1 MTKDMQEVVLDEFVL
16 MHPHIEKDIVDWYP
30 SGQLEVTV
38 RLRDGSK
45 YSYDYLG
52 KICRRVCNSDYR
64 ENRLKSEEEIADE
77 FSYRLYKKMRHRN
90 VTQRELSDITGI
102 SVPAIGSYIRGEKMP
117 SLYNVYL
124 LSRALACSISEL
136 ADFNTMMIR
145 EEE

>member
-16 MHPHIEKDIVDWYP
+16 MYPHIERDIVDWYP

-52 KICRRVCNSDYR
+52 KICRRICNSNYR
-64 ENRLKSEEEIADE
+64 ENRLKSEEEITNE
-77 FSYRLYKKMRHRN
+77 FGYRLGKKMRNRN
-90 VTQRELSDITGI
+90 ITQGDLAELTGI
-102 SVPAIGSYIRGEKMP
+102 SVRMIGYYVRGEKLP

-124 LSRALACSISEL
+124 MSRALACSISEL
-136 ADFNTMMIR
+136 ADFNTILVR

>member
-16 MHPHIEKDIVDWYP
+16 MYPHIEKDIVDWYP

-52 KICRRVCNSDYR
+52 KICRRVCNSNYR

-77 FSYRLYKKMRHRN
+77 FGYRLGKKMRNRN
-90 VTQRELSDITGI
+90 ITQGDLAELTGI
-102 SVPAIGSYIRGEKMP
+102 SVRMIGYYVRGEKLP

>member
-1 MTKDMQEVVLDEFVL
+1 MTKDMQEVVLDEFIL
-16 MHPHIEKDIVDWYP
+16 MYPHIERDIVDWYP

-52 KICRRVCNSDYR
+52 KICRRICNSNYR

-77 FSYRLYKKMRHRN
+77 FGYRLEKKMRNRN
-90 VTQRELSDITGI
+90 ITQGDLAELTGI
-102 SVPAIGSYIRGEKMP
+102 SVRMIGYYVRGEKLP

-124 LSRALACSISEL
+124 MSRALACSISEL
-136 ADFNTMMIR
+136 ADFNTILVR

>member
-16 MHPHIEKDIVDWYP
+16 MYPHIKRDIVDWYP

-52 KICRRVCNSDYR
+52 KICRQICNSNYR
-64 ENRLKSEEEIADE
+64 ENRLKSEEEIAEE
-77 FSYRLYKKMRHRN
+77 FGYRLGKKMRNRN
-90 VTQRELSDITGI
+90 ITQGDLAELTGI
-102 SVPAIGSYIRGEKMP
+102 SVRMIGYYVRGEKLP

-124 LSRALACSISEL
+124 MSRALACSISEL
-136 ADFNTMMIR
+136 ADFNTILVR